1 MAKSPAFQWYP
12 KDILSSVR
20 VAEMS
25 LAEEGAYRR
34 LIDFCWLNGSIPAD
48 PIRAS
53 RVVGKGCTREITEA
67 VLPMFTPD
75 PNDPT
80 RLVHDR
86 LEEERRRQKERSVK
100 CSASANARWSGVK
113 QGTNPSGNKQ
123 VKTPIRAK
131 CKRNA
136 NALQTECSSS
146 SSSNKENHIKENL
159 FVESAERIWQVYPK
173 KDGKKKGIE
182 AIVNALKR
190 GLTEDFLIGRVKL
203 YAETRSVKEGFCMNA
218 QGWFNQ
224 ERYHDESLDNPQPNG
239 NQISIEQVKAEYE
252 RVYYDDLHADIS
264 EYRAERQAFLN
275 ADERTILTKYRDE
288 YESMCRRIRN
298 RQR

>member
-1 MAKSPAFQWYP
+1 MAKQPAIQFYVGDWR
-12 KDILSSVR
+12 KDVGIQSLSYEERGVWFEMLLLMFESKVR
-20 VAEMS
+20 GKLCFEEGVPMPEEALARALGIDKQKCNHIVRKLIQYGVAKVESDTGVIYNKRMVDDAR
-25 LAEEGAYRR
+25 LAE
-34 LIDFCWLNGSIPAD
+34 
-48 PIRAS
+48 IRAECGRLGGNPNLLNQNKS
-53 RVVGKGCTREITEA
+53 KTQPKRKQNA
-67 VLPMFTPD
+67 TPS
-75 PNDPT
+75 T
-80 RLVHDR
+80 
-86 LEEERRRQKERSVK
+86 S
-100 CSASANARWSGVK
+100 
-113 QGTNPSGNKQ
+113 T
-123 VKTPIRAK
+123 
-131 CKRNA
+131 
-136 NALQTECSSS
+136 

-190 GLTEDFLIGRVKL
+190 GCTEDFLIGRVKL
-203 YAETRSVKEGFCMNA
+203 YAESRSVKEGFCMNA

-252 RVYYDDLHADIS
+252 QVYYEDLHADIS